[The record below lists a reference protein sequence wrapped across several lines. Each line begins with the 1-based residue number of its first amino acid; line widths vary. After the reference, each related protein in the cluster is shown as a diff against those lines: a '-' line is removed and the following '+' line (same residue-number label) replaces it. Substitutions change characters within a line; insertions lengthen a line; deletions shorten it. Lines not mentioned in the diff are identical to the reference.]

1 MNLYLLA
8 GALGLTIFLYVFC
21 YEKWM
26 AEEHPFLLDM
36 AANIVVAILF
46 ILIFRWVGKSGQE

>member
-8 GALGLTIFLYVFC
+8 GALGLTIFLYVF
-21 YEKWM
+21 YHEKWM

-36 AANIVVAILF
+36 AANVVVAILF
-46 ILIFRWVGKSGQE
+46 ILIFRWAGKSSQE